1 MPRGGAKVKKS
12 VFERIYANLNFRERV
27 IELKEELR
35 EARQVSKSMVSS
47 YTPPYKAAGQQPVQD
62 KITRPS
68 TDQSAD
74 LKITVPPAPPIS
86 NEDDHD
92 AVRFWRKSEWR
103 NFEEGERKRNRNTV
117 KFSFICDESGESV
130 PSSRIDEMGDAAK
143 LAWNELHHFRLA
155 PTTWAK
161 KIDRANEYFS
171 NTMRTKF
178 PELRLCQGDWK
189 LQEFATERYPA
200 WCRYSRDG
208 KSGGLS
214 RCVNCLFFLLSY

>member
-1 MPRGGAKVKKS
+1 MAHYHKS
-12 VFERIYANLNFRERV
+12 PF
-27 IELKEELR
+27 
-35 EARQVSKSMVSS
+35 
-47 YTPPYKAAGQQPVQD
+47 
-62 KITRPS
+62 
-68 TDQSAD
+68 TDQTAEIS
-74 LKITVPPAPPIS
+74 VPPAPPIADE
-86 NEDDHD
+86 NDHN

-103 NFEEGERKRNRNTV
+103 NFEESEKKRNRNTV
-117 KFSFICDESGESV
+117 KFSFICDESGESIV
-130 PSSRIDEMGDAAK
+130 SSRIDEIGDAAK

-200 WCRYSRDG
+200 WCRYFRDG
-208 KSGGLS
+208 KSAGLS
-214 RCVNCLFFLLSY
+214 RCVIIIFCRFFAKSFTRREAINSSSKSKTQGRSWRQQYHSERKKEEDSH

>member
-1 MPRGGAKVKKS
+1 MLLKIS
-12 VFERIYANLNFRERV
+12 RERV
-27 IELKEELR
+27 IELKEELK
-35 EARQVSKSMVSS
+35 EARQFPKATASS
-47 YTPPYKAAGQQPVQD
+47 STLPSNVTEPHGIIIQ
-62 KITRPS
+62 PS
-68 TDQSAD
+68 TDHSTE
-74 LKITVPPAPPIS
+74 IIVPPAPPIAD
-86 NEDDHD
+86 EDDHD
-92 AVRFWRKSEWR
+92 AVRFWKKSEWR

-130 PSSRIDEMGDAAK
+130 SPSRIDEIGDAAK
-143 LAWNELHHFRLA
+143 LAWNELYHFRLA

-171 NTMRTKF
+171 NTMRAKF

-214 RCVNCLFFLLSY
+214 RS

>member
-1 MPRGGAKVKKS
+1 MKIFTLEKWTRTLK
-12 VFERIYANLNFRERV
+12 NLKTAV
-27 IELKEELR
+27 
-35 EARQVSKSMVSS
+35 
-47 YTPPYKAAGQQPVQD
+47 TGPQD

-68 TDQSAD
+68 AD
-74 LKITVPPAPPIS
+74 KSVEITVPPAPPIA

-92 AVRFWRKSEWR
+92 AVRFWKKSEWR
-103 NFEEGERKRNRNTV
+103 NFEESERKRNRNTV

-130 PSSRIDEMGDAAK
+130 ASSRIDEIGDAAT

-171 NTMRTKF
+171 NTMRIKF

-200 WCRYSRDG
+200 WCRWKEWRTKTLRFMLFYFCTFLVNSFPKCEAINNS
-208 KSGGLS
+208 KSKTQSG
-214 RCVNCLFFLLSY
+214 